1 MTQIQFLRMLG
12 ELGADEHGRRFMC
25 PICGKEYDKVK
36 TLHWHIKQQ
45 HMRARF
51 KCMECGK
58 EYMENYRL
66 EEHIKTVH
74 LGQEYQC
81 PYEGCKRKYQA
92 KKSLDN
98 HIAIHKKE
106 FLFQCEIC
114 DRGFRHKVQ
123 FEGHMNKHYGIKP
136 YECATCGR
144 CYTHGVDL
152 TRHVKICG
160 KGKTEKCTF
169 CNKAFMYK
177 KNVLQH
183 IKKVHEST
191 GARFLLMQH
200 LRPGLRQQECS
211 QWTFTN
217 ASFRCQKLNEIKKP
231 KDIAI
236 AVHSLERFRVCVV
249 FLSEEYI
256 EESYWSLMKISS
268 LFNMKFAIESS
279 SLNRINWHS
288 EIRHCEYATSTQT
301 YPTYRRYSC
310 VCT

>member
-1 MTQIQFLRMLG
+1 MLSYWQSVSLLLGSWIWPCYQRSFLTPLKSCRSSFPALDLEKEMTQIQFLRMLG

-81 PYEGCKRKYQA
+81 PYERCKRKYQA

-183 IKKVHEST
+183 VKKVHEST
-191 GARFLLMQH
+191 GPDSFLCSTCGRDFVSRNALNGH
-200 LRPGLRQQECS
+200 L
-211 QWTFTN
+211 
-217 ASFRCQKLNEIKKP
+217 
-231 KDIAI
+231 
-236 AVHSLERFRVCVV
+236 
-249 FLSEEYI
+249 
-256 EESYWSLMKISS
+256 
-268 LFNMKFAIESS
+268 
-279 SLNRINWHS
+279 
-288 EIRHCEYATSTQT
+288 QT
-301 YPTYRRYSC
+301 HRSDAK
-310 VCT
+310 